1 MGADVHADG
10 QHVVIRGVPDLS
22 GCEVDGCDIRAAAA
36 LTIAG
41 LSAEG
46 ETIVRDAEHI
56 DRGYDGFVDILQSLG
71 ADIDR

>member
-1 MGADVHADG
+1 V
-10 QHVVIRGVPDLS
+10 RGVDELS

-46 ETIVRDAEHI
+46 ETIVRNAEHI
-56 DRGYDGFVDILQSLG
+56 DRGYDGFVEMLASLG
-71 ADIDR
+71 ADIDRSERP

>member
-1 MGADVHADG
+1 
-10 QHVVIRGVPDLS
+10 VVVRGVEVLS

-41 LSAEG
+41 LSADG
-46 ETIVRDAEHI
+46 QTIIRDAEHI
-56 DRGYDGFVDILQSLG
+56 DRGYDRFVEVLTSLG